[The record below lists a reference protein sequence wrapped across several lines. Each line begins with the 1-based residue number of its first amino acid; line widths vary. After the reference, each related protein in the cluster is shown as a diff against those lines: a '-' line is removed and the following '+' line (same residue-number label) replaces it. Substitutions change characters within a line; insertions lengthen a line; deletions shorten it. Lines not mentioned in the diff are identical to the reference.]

1 MKRTVSFLAALI
13 FLAVSTLS
21 MLTGCSAGD
30 ANFYTVGEWL
40 NMVEDDFGL
49 TYYEQETPYFTSINP
64 DNDLFSVSQIAAEW
78 GVVDTTRQLDPDAG
92 VTREFCA
99 DTLVRAM
106 AFDYEADVAIADEA
120 SITHPETAKIAV
132 NEGILSLDGSGRFV
146 PGTVMTKAE
155 AQTALTLAHDKWIN
169 LSYDETYDH
178 SVVRDGVVNLG
189 GLNSDKA
196 PVAANS
202 FRVDYSGSTSVID
215 SDGSYDISGLSR
227 TITFPAADIPADIRE
242 GTILTLPADN
252 VVPTSYAVSV
262 DSVRDNGNGTVI
274 VETHSAEMMDVYENL
289 DVQYSDYLDYN
300 DAVIFD
306 PSGNRISD
314 DASTEMTGNI
324 HGGQI
329 TDEYLDSLV
338 GGFID
343 PQSQMMFEML
353 DSKKTTT
360 KTIKLD
366 MFTVK
371 LSYSSDRIDVSIDV
385 ELDHGKVTFKKQ
397 IPKIKLDTKLDIGW
411 VWDWGNSGIKVKKA
425 RFVMRYEDSMSFKY
439 SGKWSATYTGDLK
452 AYNETNNFISGT
464 NASITHAEV
473 LQQAYDRF
481 RKQYEIIKKYT
492 GKDSKVL
499 SQPLFEMIFP
509 TGTGIDPKL
518 IVRLNISVEGS
529 ISLSCE
535 AKSAFGAE
543 VVNNKLRRISESTIK
558 KTASLDGKAEATVEF
573 GLAISAL
580 GTTAADAMIDAG
592 VGVKLSITAMRE
604 DAATGSIKEQMALPY
619 GAGGSMTLNE
629 AGDVSAAAPELSSD
643 DGQTHTCANLK
654 VYPIIYLE
662 LCSSKSLIGKF
673 IGGVKLS
680 YWDENNGPSIKKHIE
695 FDEGTKVVEKCS
707 YLNEEV
713 GGVKINSGSDLE
725 LNDEK
730 VIVAV
735 DSDTNYITIQT
746 LPKKYKLKDF
756 TISCDDSSIAEVTY
770 SPVDTYKSK
779 SVFVPNGITITGAN
793 GKTTT
798 FNTNECFY
806 KEYTANADD
815 IIKVRGIAD
824 GTTTFTM
831 KSKDGKYSRTV
842 TVIVGNGGIGD
853 ASAGALFP
861 EKYSYGLTPGSS
873 DKITLTAVPNGYNA
887 AQITYSSSDPDVAAV
902 DQSGKIT
909 GGKEGSALITIATSD
924 GSFTTLVEVVVTKP

>member
-1 MKRTVSFLAALI
+1 MKRTVSFFAALI
-13 FLAVSTLS
+13 FLTVNMLS
-21 MLTGCSAGD
+21 MLTGCSSD
-30 ANFYTVGEWL
+30 NANFYTVGEWL

-49 TYYEQETPYFTSINP
+49 TYYEQEAPYFTSITS
-64 DNDLFSVSQIAAEW
+64 DNELFSISQIAAEW
-78 GVVDTTRQLDPDAG
+78 GVVDTTRQLDLDAR

-106 AFDYEADVAIADEA
+106 AFDYEADIDIADVA
-120 SITHPETAKIAV
+120 SITHPETVKIAV
-132 NEGILSLDGSGRFV
+132 SEGILSLDGSGRFV
-146 PGTVMTKAE
+146 PATIMTKDE
-155 AQTALTLAHDKWIN
+155 AQTALAIAHDRWIN
-169 LSYDETYDH
+169 LSYDETFDH
-178 SVVRDGVVNLG
+178 SIVREGVVNLG
-189 GLNSDKA
+189 GLNADKA
-196 PVAANS
+196 PIATDS
-202 FRVDYSGSTSVID
+202 FSVDYSGDTRVID
-215 SDGSYDISGLSR
+215 SDGNYDISDLYR
-227 TITFPAADIPADIRE
+227 TITFPAADIPDDIKP
-242 GTILTLPADN
+242 GAILTLPADD

-262 DSVRDNGNGTVI
+262 DAVRKNGNGTVT
-274 VETHSAEMMDVYENL
+274 VETHSVEMMDVYENL

-300 DAVIFD
+300 DAIIFD
-306 PSGNRISD
+306 PDGNRISED
-314 DASTEMTGNI
+314 TSSEMMGNI
-324 HGGQI
+324 LPGHI
-329 TDEYLDSLV
+329 TNEYLDNIV
-338 GGFID
+338 GDFIE

-353 DSKKTTT
+353 GSKKTTT
-360 KTIKLD
+360 RTIKLD

-371 LSYSSDRIDVSIDV
+371 LSYSSERIDVSIDV
-385 ELDHGKVTFKKQ
+385 ELEHGKVTFKKQ

-411 VWDWGNSGIKVKKA
+411 VWDWGNSGIKVKTA
-425 RFVMRYEDSMSFKY
+425 RFVIRYEDSMSFKY
-439 SGKWSATYTGDLK
+439 SGKWSATYTGDLS
-452 AYNETNNFISGT
+452 AYKETGNFISDT
-464 NASITHAEV
+464 NATVTHDEV

-509 TGTGIDPKL
+509 TGTGIDPKF

-543 VVNNKLRRISESTIK
+543 VVKNKLRRISESTVK

-573 GLAISAL
+573 CFAISAL
-580 GTTAADAMIDAG
+580 GTTAADVGIDAG
-592 VGVKLSITAMRE
+592 VGVKLSITAIRE

-619 GAGGSMTLNE
+619 GAGGSITFSDTGE
-629 AGDVSAAAPELSSD
+629 VTAVTPELSTD

-662 LCSSKSLIGKF
+662 LCSSKSLVGKF

-680 YWDENNGPSIKKHIE
+680 YWDENNGPSIKKHFE
-695 FDEGTKVVEKCS
+695 FDDGLKVVDKCS

-713 GGVKINSGSDLE
+713 GGIKINSGDDLE

-730 VIVAV
+730 VVVAV

-756 TISCDDSSIAEVTY
+756 SISCDDTSIAEVTY

-798 FNTNECFY
+798 FDTNECFY

-815 IIKVRGIAD
+815 IIKVRGVAD

-831 KSKDGKYSRTV
+831 KSKDGKYSKTV
-842 TVIVGNGGIGD
+842 TVIVGNGGLGD
-853 ASAGALFP
+853 ASVGALFP
-861 EKYSYGLTPGSS
+861 EKYSYELTPGSS
-873 DKITLTAVPNGYNA
+873 DKITLSAIPKDYTA
-887 AQITYSSSDPDVAAV
+887 AQIMYSSSDPSVAAV

-909 GGKEGSALITIATSD
+909 GGKEGSALITITTSD
-924 GSFTTLVEVVVTKP
+924 GNFMTLVEVIVTQ